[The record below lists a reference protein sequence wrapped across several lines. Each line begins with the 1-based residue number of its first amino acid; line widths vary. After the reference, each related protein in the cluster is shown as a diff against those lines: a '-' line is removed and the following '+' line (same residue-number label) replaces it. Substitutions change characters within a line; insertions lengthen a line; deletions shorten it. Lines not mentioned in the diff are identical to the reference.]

1 MKRPVAIYGVEGT
14 DGKWHNLAVV
24 KSGGKEVDEYWMD
37 VMRQQRFSPASCG
50 DIPVVH
56 ESVMEFGLQ

>member
-1 MKRPVAIYGVEGT
+1 
-14 DGKWHNLAVV
+14 V

-37 VMRQQRFSPASCG
+37 VMCQKRFSPASCG
-50 DIPVVH
+50 DISVMH